1 LTVTEAREV
10 EDELH
15 QGNPDALTLMERI
28 ADWLLPLNE
37 PVTVTWDDVLT
48 ITVLTVNVAVVL
60 PGGTVTLGGT
70 DATFVLLLLRL
81 TVAPPAGA
89 AALSVTVPVE
99 ETPPVR
105 AAGLS
110 DTDETAIGLMVRV
123 ADLSVAL

>member
-1 LTVTEAREV
+1 
-10 EDELH
+10 
-15 QGNPDALTLMERI
+15 MERI

>member
-1 LTVTEAREV
+1 MTVTEAREV